1 MPGQQEKDSSEER
14 HCHGHHQ
21 IRPIWLPHWHCAQVL
36 YINIIHTH
44 LNNLDLPTHTFN
56 IQRWHQADH
65 QKRGVKCED
74 GPWSGQFDKFISIE
88 FKSDVAQDKCLNFL
102 KIRFHLQVSYYFQ
115 LAQQHQQQ
123 LQQNSGSPTQAQQ
136 VCFKVL
142 LSWISWDV
150 SFSFRTAPE
159 SAPAPAA
166 GPGGA
171 VWSIRFSNLLQTT
184 WILKACLQ

>member
-1 MPGQQEKDSSEER
+1 MLGQQEKDSSEER

-36 YINIIHTH
+36 YITSYTRIWFKRI
-44 LNNLDLPTHTFN
+44 LPTPTFD

-74 GPWSGQFDKFISIE
+74 GPWSGQFEKNYFDRIWEWLSLRQMFE
-88 FKSDVAQDKCLNFL
+88 LW
-102 KIRFHLQVSYYFQ
+102 FHLQVSYYFQ

-142 LSWISWDV
+142 LSWISEMFHFLFAQPQSQPQPQQQAQV
-150 SFSFRTAPE
+150 VQS
-159 SAPAPAA
+159 
-166 GPGGA
+166 GA
-171 VWSIRFSNLLQTT
+171 SGFLILQTT